1 MKNKSLIITLALF
14 FILVS
19 ALALFGCNPQPD
31 YLSYVSEVRKDLF
44 YGEQE
49 NYTVVCYAGI
59 KESPAIFDGAKNQT
73 APYIRFK
80 LSQKEESS
88 EKITINFEIDNKKLS
103 CPLEFHPVKSTLF
116 GEVQVNS
123 LPERSITIDIVCGEN
138 TTTVT
143 LYSKLNED
151 TISYT
156 DALKKATDKASDFLK
171 EHTKKGVLKAE
182 IVIRLLCENDKNF
195 YYVGFICEEGLKRA
209 YLIDGKTGEIIAEK
223 NN

>member
-1 MKNKSLIITLALF
+1 M
-14 FILVS
+14 V
-19 ALALFGCNPQPD
+19 
-31 YLSYVSEVRKDLF
+31 
-44 YGEQE
+44 
-49 NYTVVCYAGI
+49 
-59 KESPAIFDGAKNQT
+59 
-73 APYIRFK
+73 
-80 LSQKEESS
+80 
-88 EKITINFEIDNKKLS
+88 
-103 CPLEFHPVKSTLF
+103 
-116 GEVQVNS
+116 S

-182 IVIRLLCENDKNF
+182 IAIRLLCENDKNF